1 MIVQTYFTL
10 ITCVKNFTVREARM
24 WWGSQNRARLASSP
38 EPLWVKNQSEPR
50 VLRDSGEVNTVFL
63 NRADAPNG

>member
-1 MIVQTYFTL
+1 
-10 ITCVKNFTVREARM
+10 M